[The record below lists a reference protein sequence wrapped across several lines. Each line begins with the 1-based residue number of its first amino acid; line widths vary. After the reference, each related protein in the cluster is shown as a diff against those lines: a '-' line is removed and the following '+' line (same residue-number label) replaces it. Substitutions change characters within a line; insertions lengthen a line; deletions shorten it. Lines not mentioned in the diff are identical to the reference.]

1 MPGWPTPPP
10 RPRRARAAH
19 PSRAAPAQL
28 PADVADFTG
37 RQEHLL
43 RLRQMLT
50 PASSAANPAA
60 VNIAGVVG
68 TPGLGK
74 TVLAVH
80 AAHALRRNF
89 PDGQLFVSLLGASQQ
104 PAKPDEVLARLLR
117 DLGVEPDR
125 IPATL
130 EERAALYRTR
140 LTDRRVLIVLD
151 DARDSAQVRPLL
163 PGSASCA
170 VIVTSRHWLSDL
182 AGSRLVDLDVLDDD
196 EAEQMLTR
204 IIGEDRVAAEPGP
217 VRDVLRA
224 CAGLPLAIRIAGA
237 RLAARRGWTVEHD
250 GPAAG
255 R

>member
-1 MPGWPTPPP
+1 M
-10 RPRRARAAH
+10 
-19 PSRAAPAQL
+19 
-28 PADVADFTG
+28 
-37 RQEHLL
+37 
-43 RLRQMLT
+43 
-50 PASSAANPAA
+50 
-60 VNIAGVVG
+60 
-68 TPGLGK
+68 
-74 TVLAVH
+74 
-80 AAHALRRNF
+80 
-89 PDGQLFVSLLGASQQ
+89 
-104 PAKPDEVLARLLR
+104 PDEVLARLLR

-196 EAEQMLTR
+196 EAEELLTADHR
-204 IIGEDRVAAEPGP
+204 RGPGGGRAGP
-217 VRDVLRA
+217 GARRAGRRARA
-224 CAGLPLAIRIAGA
+224 CRWRSGSPG
-237 RLAARRGWTVEHD
+237 RGWRP
-250 GPAAG
+250 GGAG